1 MKVFYEIEF
10 CIFGEFGKFFIIES
24 ISYFKASSVI
34 LVFTLMNRVNDVKS
48 IIPGEPRESLFQVI
62 IFFSEFT
69 LLMGEKTG

>member
-34 LVFTLMNRVNDVKS
+34 LVFTLMSRVNDVKS
-48 IIPGEPRESLFQVI
+48 TIPRKSLFQVI